1 MTQVGHARLSVMTE
15 GWVTCSFFCARALTC
30 LAHEHKTSRSSM
42 IVSGKACDPRVAFSS
57 VEGSFIS
64 TAMLEGEHHAARRAG
79 SVVGL
84 AAARRCTHDAA
95 LADRAWWSDRPPMIS
110 VDHFAECNIL
120 IILMRLVPALRLVT
134 ATAATNLNR
143 VRMVAA
149 VWQALN

>member
-1 MTQVGHARLSVMTE
+1 
-15 GWVTCSFFCARALTC
+15 
-30 LAHEHKTSRSSM
+30 
-42 IVSGKACDPRVAFSS
+42 
-57 VEGSFIS
+57 
-64 TAMLEGEHHAARRAG
+64 MLEGEHHAARRAG